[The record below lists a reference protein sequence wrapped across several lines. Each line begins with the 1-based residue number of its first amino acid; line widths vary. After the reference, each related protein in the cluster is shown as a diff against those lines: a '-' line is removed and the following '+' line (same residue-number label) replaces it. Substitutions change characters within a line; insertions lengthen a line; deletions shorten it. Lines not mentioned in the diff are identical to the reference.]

1 MFMRL
6 SMAMAG
12 QCRGRF
18 IRCTRAHRRIPCCPS
33 SLILCHCSRR
43 LLSARRCPSFW
54 WLRAIPPRGRLDSL
68 TPLILGEVGDTDL
81 AARHLLHVLQRRSA
95 TATYV
100 KGRQDLVQRQE
111 RFRRLPPWCVHF
123 LSSSEVLLELRL
135 PLPLLRGHSLLSRDG
150 MHLPSPGGAAG
161 VNRALSSKPARA
173 PTQKDSERPLR
184 RRLPILGY
192 IMPSR

>member
-18 IRCTRAHRRIPCCPS
+18 IRYTRAHRRIPCCPS

-54 WLRAIPPRGRLDSL
+54 WLRAIPPRGRLASL

-81 AARHLLHVLQRRSA
+81 TARRLLHVLQRRSA

-111 RFRRLPPWCVHF
+111 RFRRLP
-123 LSSSEVLLELRL
+123 
-135 PLPLLRGHSLLSRDG
+135 LPLLRGHSLLSRDG
-150 MHLPSPGGAAG
+150 MHLPSPGGAAS